1 MQEPHMP
8 LVNFYGCGYAKVTTL
23 ERLRIHVGEIFLIP
37 EGHEREDSQGRW
49 DQNLF
54 FSYASQH
61 HGFPFKKFNPE
72 GLL

>member
-23 ERLRIHVGEIFLIP
+23 ERLRIHVGERCLIP

-54 FSYASQH
+54 F
-61 HGFPFKKFNPE
+61 N
-72 GLL
+72 